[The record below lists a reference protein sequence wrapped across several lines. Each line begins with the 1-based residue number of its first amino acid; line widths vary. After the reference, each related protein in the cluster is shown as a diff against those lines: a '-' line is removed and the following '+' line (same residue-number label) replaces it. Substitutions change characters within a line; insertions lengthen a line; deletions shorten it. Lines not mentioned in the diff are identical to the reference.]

1 MLMQDLVSGQAEARP
16 DATALVMGAARI
28 SYGDLETLSNRTA
41 KMLREMGCKPGDRVG
56 LLLPKAIPT
65 IAAMLGTLKAG
76 CMYVPMDQES
86 PVERLARIAKACEP
100 AAILVSKE
108 SVKQFAALREISPEA
123 KAAQCGTLAD
133 DLGAAV
139 GVDFAFTGSEIAQ
152 MPAMAFDCRRG
163 PGDTSHILF
172 TSGSTGDPKGVQIS
186 HENVVSFVDW
196 GRRYFEMGPGDRNSG
211 QPPLHFDLST
221 FDIFGSLSAGAELY
235 LVPGSLNLF
244 PNKIADFIRTSKLTQ
259 WFSVPSLLSYMMKF
273 DVVKQDD
280 FPDLK
285 RLLWC
290 GEVFP
295 TPGLIYWMERL
306 PHVTFTN
313 LYGPTEATIASS
325 YYTVPSC
332 PPDASWQTPIGTAC
346 GGEELL
352 VLDEKT
358 LEPVTDGEIGDLYIA
373 GKGLSPG
380 YWKDPAKTA
389 AVFIDDPRSDDA
401 GERIYKTGDLAN
413 VGEDGLVYFLG
424 RADSQIKS
432 RGYRIE
438 LGEIETAANA
448 VDAVGEAAIVAI
460 EGEGFEGAIICC
472 AYASMDSEDLSP
484 AELRR
489 ALTKKLPSYMLPSR
503 WLVMDPLPKNAN
515 GKIDRKN
522 LKERFSD
529 GLGQTA

>member
-1 MLMQDLVSGQAEARP
+1 MLMQGLVSGSAEARP
-16 DATALVMGAARI
+16 DATALVMGADRI
-28 SYGDLETLSNRTA
+28 SYGDLETASDRTA
-41 KMLREMGCKPGDRVG
+41 NMLREMGCKPGDRVC

-65 IAAMLGTLKAG
+65 IVAMLGTLKAG

-86 PVERLARIAKACEP
+86 PTERLARIAKACEP
-100 AAILVSKE
+100 SVVLVSKE
-108 SVKQFAALREISPEA
+108 SVKRYAALLDISPEA
-123 KAAQCGTLAD
+123 KVARCGTLAD
-133 DLGAAV
+133 DLEPVA
-139 GVDFAFTGSEIAQ
+139 GVDLAFTGSDIAQ
-152 MPAMAFDCRRG
+152 MPATAFDCRRE

-196 GRRYFEMGPGDRNSG
+196 GRNYFGIGPDDRNSG

-221 FDIFGSLSAGAELY
+221 FDIFGSLSAGAELH

-244 PNKIADFIRTSKLTQ
+244 PNKMADFIREARLTQ

-273 DVVKQDD
+273 DVVTQDD

-325 YYTVPSC
+325 YHTVPSC

-352 VLDEKT
+352 VLDEALK
-358 LEPVTDGEIGDLYIA
+358 PVEDGEIGDLYIA

-389 AVFIDDPRSDDA
+389 AVFIDDPRSDGA
-401 GERIYKTGDLAN
+401 GKRIYKTGDLATTK
-413 VGEDGLVYFLG
+413 EDGLVYFLG

-448 VDAVGEAAIVAI
+448 VEAVGEAAIVAI
-460 EGEGFEGAIICC
+460 DGDGFEGAIICC
-472 AYASMDSEDLSP
+472 AYASMESQDLSP
-484 AELRR
+484 ADLRR
-489 ALTKKLPSYMLPSR
+489 ALTEKLPSYMLPSR
-503 WLVMDPLPKNAN
+503 WLVLDPLPKNAN

-522 LKERFSD
+522 LRERFSD
-529 GLGQTA
+529 GLGQAA

>member
-1 MLMQDLVSGQAEARP
+1 MLMQGLVSHAAEARP
-16 DATALVMGAARI
+16 DATALVMGAHRL
-28 SYGDLETLSNRTA
+28 SYGDLETASDRAAN
-41 KMLREMGCKPGDRVG
+41 MLREMGCKPGDRVC
-56 LLLPKAIPT
+56 LLMPKAIPT
-65 IAAMLGTLKAG
+65 IVAMLGTLKAG

-86 PVERLARIAKACEP
+86 PTERLARIAKACEP
-100 AAILVSKE
+100 AVILVSKE
-108 SVKQFAALREISPEA
+108 SVKQYAALCDVSPEA
-123 KAAQCGTLAD
+123 NAAHCGTLAD
-133 DLGAAV
+133 DLEGTA
-139 GVDFAFTGSEIAQ
+139 GVEFAFTGSDIAQ
-152 MPAMAFDCRRG
+152 MPAMAFDCQRT
-163 PGDTSHILF
+163 PGDTAHILF
-172 TSGSTGDPKGVQIS
+172 TSGSTGDPKGVQIT
-186 HENVVSFVDW
+186 HENVVSFVEW
-196 GRRYFEMGPGDRNSG
+196 GRNYFGIGPEDRNSG

-221 FDIFGSLSAGAELY
+221 FDIFGSLSAGAELH

-244 PNKIADFIRTSKLTQ
+244 PNKIADFIREARLTQ

-285 RLLWC
+285 RLIWC

-325 YYTVPSC
+325 YHTVPSC
-332 PPDASWQTPIGTAC
+332 PPDASWQTPIGLAC

-352 VLDEKT
+352 VLDESLK
-358 LEPVTDGEIGDLYIA
+358 PVKDGEIGDLYIA
-373 GKGLSPG
+373 GEGLSPG

-389 AVFIDDPRSDDA
+389 EVFIDDPRSDEA
-401 GERIYKTGDLAN
+401 GKRIYKTGDLAT
-413 VGEDGLVYFLG
+413 VKEDGLVYFLG

-448 VDAVGEAAIVAI
+448 IEAVGEAAVVAI
-460 EGEGFEGAIICC
+460 DGEGFEGSIICC
-472 AYASMDSEDLSP
+472 AYAGMESQELSP
-484 AELRR
+484 ADLRR
-489 ALTKKLPSYMLPSR
+489 ALTEKLPNYMLPSR
-503 WLVMDPLPKNAN
+503 WLVLDPLPKNAN

-522 LKERFSD
+522 LRERFSN
-529 GLGQTA
+529 GLGQAA